1 MRNSLPNV
9 DGVEESQLCNGGL
22 VVEANK
28 HTIFITLIFFKK
40 HGGVHIYMYICKK
53 KL

>member
-9 DGVEESQLCNGGL
+9 DGVEESQRCNGGL

-28 HTIFITLIFFKK
+28 HTIFFQSHYFLSQK
-40 HGGVHIYMYICKK
+40 
-53 KL
+53 